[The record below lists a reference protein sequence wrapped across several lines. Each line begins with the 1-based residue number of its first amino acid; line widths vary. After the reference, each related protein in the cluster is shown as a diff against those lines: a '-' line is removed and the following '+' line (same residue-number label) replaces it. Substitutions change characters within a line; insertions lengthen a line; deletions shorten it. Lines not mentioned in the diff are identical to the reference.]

1 MALKEIQPSF
11 VSDFEVY
18 LKTERNISHNTCIL
32 YNNAIMMLMHR
43 AHENGWV
50 SRYPFSDYHIQKEE
64 TEKGFLT
71 KEELN
76 ALMNNPRLTPRRAY
90 IRDLFIFCCFTG
102 LAHADLK
109 NLKNENIVKNPADG
123 SWWIHTHRQKTGVAE
138 NVKLLPI
145 PLAILKKYKGLCT
158 DGHVFDVPNHK
169 SCCKRIRFV
178 AKLCGITKNLTWHM
192 ARHTMATVVCLSNG
206 MPLEV
211 VGSVLGHKCIESTQV
226 YAKITQEKL
235 GCEIDTLATKLAKIQ
250 QFSPNIGMVI

>member
-1 MALKEIQPSF
+1 
-11 VSDFEVY
+11 
-18 LKTERNISHNTCIL
+18 
-32 YNNAIMMLMHR
+32 MHR

-50 SRYPFSDYHIQKEE
+50 LRYPFSDYHVQKEE

-71 KEELN
+71 KDELN

-158 DGHVFDVPNHK
+158 DGHVFDVPEHDR
-169 SCCKRIRFV
+169 CCERIRFI
-178 AKLCGITKNLTWHM
+178 AKLLPVKRNAFGGRRLRIGAQVHRKHSGLCEDY
-192 ARHTMATVVCLSNG
+192 AR
-206 MPLEV
+206 EV
-211 VGSVLGHKCIESTQV
+211 GL
-226 YAKITQEKL
+226 
-235 GCEIDTLATKLAKIQ
+235 
-250 QFSPNIGMVI
+250 